1 MGIMNLRD
9 LEYVVAV
16 AEESH
21 FGRASERCNVS
32 QPALS
37 GQIKKLEDQLGV
49 ALFER
54 TNRRV
59 AVTPIGVD
67 VVEKAK
73 RLLMIAEEIKL
84 SAAAYADPLA
94 GSLRLGVIPTIGP
107 YLLPDILKPLKLAL
121 PKVQLTLC
129 EDQTANLERRLCNGD
144 IDAAITATDVQET
157 GLSEIPLY
165 DEPFRVALPEGHAL
179 EQSKEIDVT
188 RIDTSEL
195 LLLKDGHCLSDQVAK
210 LCGLAR
216 AANARGVD
224 TQASSLETIVGLVAA
239 GAGVTFLPA
248 SALDDNGASRRG
260 VAIRMATNKAASR
273 KVRLIYRDTYP
284 KRQVLAAVSSVVAG
298 HLPHGV
304 VSLALD

>member
-1 MGIMNLRD
+1 MNLRD

-16 AEESH
+16 AEEAH

-67 VVEKAK
+67 VVEKAR
-73 RLLMIAEEIKL
+73 RLLLIADEIKV

-94 GSLRLGVIPTIGP
+94 GRLRLGTIPTIGP
-107 YLLPDILKPLKLAL
+107 YLLPNILRPLKLAL
-121 PKVQLTLC
+121 PKVHLTLC
-129 EDQTANLERRLCNGD
+129 EDQTAMLERRLCSGD
-144 IDAAITATDVQET
+144 IDAAITATDVAQN
-157 GLSEIPLY
+157 GLDEIPLY
-165 DEPFRVALPEGHAL
+165 DEPFRVAFPDGHAL
-179 EQSKEIDVT
+179 EAQKEIDIT

-216 AANARGVD
+216 KSNAHGVD

-248 SALDDNGASRRG
+248 SALNEKGNSRSG
-260 VAIRMATNKAASR
+260 VIIRAAANKAASR

-284 KRQVLAAVSSVVAG
+284 KGQVLAAVSSVIAA
-298 HLPHGV
+298 HLPYGV
-304 VSLALD
+304 TSINSN